1 MKCSFSL
8 WSFRFSL
15 SALAFLLSAYIAF
28 GLNTIFAQKPRMKGK
43 TPKESHTVMNEL
55 VLPNDTNTLNNL
67 MGGRLLHWMD
77 IAAAI
82 SAQKHCNRI
91 VVTASVDNV
100 SFKQAIKLGDVI
112 TIEAKVSRAFT
123 TSLEV
128 RLDVWA
134 ENIPSGTRVKSNE
147 AYYTFVALDQNGRT
161 IPVPELIPETIE
173 DMVLFE
179 GALRRRQLRLILG
192 GRMKPDEAT
201 ELKALFF
208 GEDAK

>member
-1 MKCSFSL
+1 
-8 WSFRFSL
+8 
-15 SALAFLLSAYIAF
+15 
-28 GLNTIFAQKPRMKGK
+28 
-43 TPKESHTVMNEL
+43 MNEL

-100 SFKQAIKLGDVI
+100 SFKRSIKLGDVVS
-112 TIEAKVSRAFT
+112 IEAVVTRAFN
-123 TSLEV
+123 TSVEV
-128 RLDVWA
+128 RMDVWA
-134 ENIPSGTRVKSNE
+134 QNIPSNTKEKSNE
-147 AYYTFVALDQNGRT
+147 AYYTFVALDSDGNT
-161 IPVPELIPETIE
+161 VKVPELIPETEEQISLY
-173 DMVLFE
+173 D

-192 GRMKPDEAT
+192 GKMNPDDAT

-208 GEDAK
+208 AERQ

>member
-1 MKCSFSL
+1 MALIKKKPKDSF
-8 WSFRFSL
+8 
-15 SALAFLLSAYIAF
+15 
-28 GLNTIFAQKPRMKGK
+28 TI
-43 TPKESHTVMNEL
+43 MNEL

-77 IAAAI
+77 IAAGI

-100 SFKQAIKLGDVI
+100 SFHHPIKLGDVV
-112 TIEAKVSRAFT
+112 TIEAQVSRAFN

-134 ENIPSGTRVKSNE
+134 ENIPSGARVKSND
-147 AYYTFVALDQNGRT
+147 AYYTFVAVDQSGRT
-161 IPVPELIPETIE
+161 IPVPELSPETDE
-173 DMVLFE
+173 EQVLFD

-192 GRMKPDEAT
+192 GKMHPDDAT

-208 GEDAK
+208 K